1 MEHSPFF
8 PRRLGVLALAL
19 SCMGGMGAAQAQGDY
34 PSHPITIVVG
44 YSAGGANDILA
55 RILAGKMSDILKQSV
70 IVENKPGI
78 SSIVGATYVAKAK
91 PDGYTLLMG
100 ASGPISFNPALY
112 KSLPYSPDKDLA
124 PISQVGIFPLVL
136 LTQTAN
142 KQTAT
147 LEGLEAYSKAHPDK
161 SNYSASSASFQLMTE
176 LFKKQTGT
184 QFVHIP
190 YKGSMNS
197 INAVGTGDATM
208 TLVDIGP
215 ATVGVKGGRVR
226 ALAVTSAQRAR
237 YLPDVPTMK
246 ELGINMEV
254 ELWSGLF
261 APAGTPPAVIQ
272 KLARTVH
279 DAMQAPD
286 VRKRIEALS
295 ITPTSNTPAEFAALI
310 AKEIPMWKRVAREA
324 GVKPN

>member
-1 MEHSPFF
+1 MEHSPFC

-147 LEGLEAYSKAHPDK
+147 LEGLKAYSKAHPDK

-197 INAVGTGDATM
+197 INAVGTGDVTM

-226 ALAVTSAQRAR
+226 ALAVTSAQRAQ

-261 APAGTPPAVIQ
+261 APAGTPPAVIR
-272 KLARTVH
+272 KLAQTVH

-286 VRKRIEALS
+286 VRKRITALS
-295 ITPTSNTPAEFAALI
+295 ITPTSDTPAEFAALI